1 MRKTSAGILPYR
13 RRGSKVEVLLVHP
26 GGPFWAKKDLGSWS
40 IAKGEYE
47 ESEEPFQA
55 ALREFLE
62 ETGHQ
67 PNGPF
72 LALTRRRQPSG
83 KLVDAWATEYDLDTT
98 KLVSNTFIM
107 EWPKG
112 SGQVKEFP
120 EIDRAEWFDFSEASR
135 RIFSGQLGFLQELF
149 EKLTGERLP
158 ESTAPPPVQ
167 SILF

>member
-13 RRGSKVEVLLVHP
+13 KRGSRFEVLLVHP

-47 ESEEPFQA
+47 EGEDPFQS

-62 ETGHQ
+62 ETGYQ
-67 PNGPF
+67 PAGPF
-72 LALTRRRQPSG
+72 LPLKQRKQPSG
-83 KLVDAWATEYDLDTT
+83 KLVDAWATECDWDTT
-98 KLVSNTFIM
+98 KLVSNTFSL

-112 SGQVKEFP
+112 SGKVKDFP

-135 RIFSGQLGFLQELF
+135 RILSGQRGFLEELF

-158 ESTAPPPVQ
+158 DPSEPPPVQ
-167 SILF
+167 SSLF